1 MSLIAAKSLGGLA
14 VVALQRSALAMGK
27 FAGKLDKGVAKL
39 REKEAKWERKREQ
52 KRRFRMGECGEAG
65 EVEGVEDEE

>member
-27 FAGKLDKGVAKL
+27 FAGKLEKGVAKL
-39 REKEAKWERKREQ
+39 QEKEAMRQEKK
-52 KRRFRMGECGEAG
+52 KGKY
-65 EVEGVEDEE
+65 